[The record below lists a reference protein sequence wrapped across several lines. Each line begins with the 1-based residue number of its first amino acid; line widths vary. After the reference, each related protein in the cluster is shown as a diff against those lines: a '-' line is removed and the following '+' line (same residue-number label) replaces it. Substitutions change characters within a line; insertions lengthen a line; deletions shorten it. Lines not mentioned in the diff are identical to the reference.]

1 MIDYDSILKA
11 KFDSTKDIKKE
22 KFYLDDYEIT
32 YYRQRNNSDFVIF
45 DNEDNKLIHF
55 QSTEELKQFLLDRVI
70 NGNNSYPEVFY
81 KGSNLLKDFTDNI
94 AFHTSSVE
102 NRSKILSNGLIP
114 NGTSNLSVLS
124 ANIFADLHRTR
135 SIPKNFYKSLSVYL
149 YPDYFLSSTEETLP
163 TDEDLYAV
171 DISGLNWR
179 IGSIFLS
186 GNILNNCSYFDE
198 LEQPEHFISDKSK
211 ITTVQK
217 YWKNSYSKE
226 EYLNKSDRVMKSKN
240 SWDLDELLYCGIID
254 KSRINLIATWN
265 RNKLLWCF
273 NEDIIKSFIKEE
285 YLNNYRDILKRI
297 NRNQESI

>member
-32 YYRQRNNSDFVIF
+32 YYRQRDNSDFVIF

-70 NGNNSYPEVFY
+70 NG
-81 KGSNLLKDFTDNI
+81 NI

-198 LEQPEHFISDKSK
+198 LEQPEHFFISDKSK